1 MSKFKTNILVMLL
14 LCLSAKSFGANDKG
28 ITKLATRIVELRS
41 NVESLNTEHLA
52 LKTEL
57 TNDLKGKG
65 ARAASLEGQ
74 IANEEVRLKQIN
86 NKIKVAKKELSKI
99 SDSGDDLKPLLI
111 TKLDTLVNRIDN
123 GLPFQTEKRLKDLTD
138 IKSKLE
144 SGIITSESA
153 FGRMWAHLEDEMRL
167 TRENAL
173 HRQTI
178 VLNGEERLA
187 TVAKI
192 GMMMMYFHTSD
203 NLVGYVS
210 KDSNG
215 NYIFIEETQKKRKDA
230 IFTLVDGLKKQIRY
244 GKYTLPLAK
253 I

>member
-1 MSKFKTNILVMLL
+1 MNQIKVNILIILL
-14 LCLSAKSFGANDKG
+14 LCLSVKTYTANDEG

-41 NVESLNTEHLA
+41 QVESLNTQHLA
-52 LKTEL
+52 LRTEL

-74 IANEEVRLKQIN
+74 IANEEVRLKQIM
-86 NKIKVAKKELSKI
+86 NKISVAKKELSKV
-99 SDSGDDLKPLLI
+99 SDSGDDLKPLLL
-111 TKLDTLVNRIDN
+111 TKINLLIERIET
-123 GLPFQTEKRLKDLTD
+123 GLPFQKEKRLKDLTD
-138 IKSKLE
+138 IKTKLE
-144 SGIITSESA
+144 TGIITSESS

-178 VLNGEERLA
+178 SLNGEERLA

-210 KDSNG
+210 KDNSG
-215 NYIFIEETQKKRKDA
+215 KYIFVEELQKKRKDA

>member
-1 MSKFKTNILVMLL
+1 MNQFKTNILVILL
-14 LCLSAKSFGANDKG
+14 LCLSVKVFSANEKG

-41 NVESLNTEHLA
+41 DVESLNTEHLA

-57 TNDLKGKG
+57 TNELKGKG
-65 ARAASLEGQ
+65 ARAANLEGQ

-99 SDSGDDLKPLLI
+99 SDSGDDLKPLLM
-111 TKLDTLVNRIDN
+111 TKIDMLMERIET
-123 GLPFQTEKRLKDLTD
+123 GLPFQTQKRLKDLSD
-138 IKSKLE
+138 IKGKL
-144 SGIITSESA
+144 STGIITSESA

-178 VLNGEERLA
+178 SLGGEERLA
-187 TVAKI
+187 TVAKV

-210 KDSNG
+210 KDNNG
-215 NYIFIEETQKKRKDA
+215 QYVFVEETQKKRKDA